1 MIESKST
8 DSLAS
13 FLTGVSDLSRKWK
26 AFWIEKRAKEE
37 DLATGWLP
45 WFRGEECA
53 TWISTMALQPKL
65 YRNTVNMETIL
76 DHEQE
81 MRVEFRRRGAQL
93 ITERQPVDKWEW
105 YFLMQHYRAPTR
117 LLDWSDGALVG
128 LHFAIS
134 LRGGKDDKHSDADAA
149 VYMLDPWWLNNRAF
163 KDVTT
168 VKESLQSVGPALP
181 DWDEAEPYLPDEFD
195 SDELGL
201 KCPLAID
208 PSHFSRRF
216 AAQRSHFTIFAR
228 EKDGLKVVANELAES
243 HLVKFDIKEDAI
255 PEIKRDLR
263 LAGISE
269 ETIFPDLEGLG
280 REMSYWFE
288 DNCGDATA

>member
-13 FLTGVSDLSRKWK
+13 FLTGVSDLSKKWK
-26 AFWIEKRAKEE
+26 AFWVEKRAKED

-65 YRNTVNMETIL
+65 YRNNVDMEKIL

-93 ITERQPVDKWEW
+93 ITERQPIDKWEW

-134 LRGGKDDKHSDADAA
+134 LRGGKDDKYSGADAA

-216 AAQRSHFTIFAR
+216 LRRSREFTRVCSPKITYHLVS
-228 EKDGLKVVANELAES
+228 GVVVSTVFGGTGGPVWPELARAKQYETGHS
-243 HLVKFDIKEDAI
+243 GRFQPLFR
-255 PEIKRDLR
+255 PTKRFTRLR
-263 LAGISE
+263 RG
-269 ETIFPDLEGLG
+269 
-280 REMSYWFE
+280 
-288 DNCGDATA
+288 